1 MPGRVYTPLLEFA
14 TDQYGYVS
22 TDDARELGVSPRRL
36 KLMAER
42 GSLSRVARG
51 LYRFPPGVVP
61 ITPLDQYIE
70 ATLWPG
76 GRGVLSHDTALAV
89 YELSDVNPSKV
100 HVTVPRA
107 YRIRRKEMPAVFV
120 IHHADLP
127 DEDVTRYEGIPI
139 VTPQRAIRDAH
150 AAHLGPALIGQ
161 AIDDGQRR
169 GLLSRAQAEALRED
183 LGVQPGVGMR
193 R

>member
-1 MPGRVYTPLLEFA
+1 MPGRVYTPLLELA

-22 TDDARELGVSPRRL
+22 TDDARELGISPRRL

-42 GSLSRVARG
+42 GSLSRVTRG

-61 ITPLDQYIE
+61 ITPLDQYAE

-76 GRGVLSHDTALAV
+76 GRGVISHETALAV
-89 YELSDVNPSKV
+89 YQLSDVNPTKV

-107 YRIRRKEMPAVFV
+107 YRVRRKEVPGVFV
-120 IHHADLP
+120 IHRADLP
-127 DEDVTRYEGIPI
+127 NQDVTQFEGVPI

-161 AIDDGQRR
+161 AIDDGQRH
-169 GLLSRAQAEALRED
+169 GLLSQTQADALRAELD
-183 LGVQPGVGMR
+183 VQAGVGMR